1 MKTFEDYNLRTNPFR
16 MTPAQKADEII
27 WAGFPEIRAKFE
39 KRILRSLMT
48 QNSSLVLNYGEYGSG
63 KTHAA
68 RYFSKQD
75 VLAEIAK
82 KANRTMP
89 LAITLNF
96 PKGKQ
101 PVKDL
106 YLQIIDK
113 LNIDNLR
120 EAMRGS
126 SVKDIVS
133 QVSSGEYME
142 AIMNAVFNDEI
153 PAAQIQSFLYNS
165 STTELRKLEPYGVR
179 RTLSSENDYTE
190 VLSTLFSVV
199 TYEKKTYS
207 AVIIWLD
214 EFEDISILNTV
225 NMASMNNFLR
235 NLIDQTPNNLL
246 LFLNLTQSAMMSL
259 SELADYLTP
268 AVEER
273 IKDKIEF
280 AIPDTSAFRVYLLD
294 LLNSP
299 IHRVCTREDFA
310 PFAEDLVCK
319 LMTDLKNKSLRRF
332 NDAFSVLLENA
343 MVDDVTDISV
353 DYYES
358 IKSDVIGWR

>member
-27 WAGFPEIRAKFE
+27 WAGFPEIKAKFE
-39 KRILRSLMT
+39 KRILRSIIT
-48 QNSSLVLNYGEYGSG
+48 QSSSLVLNYGEYGSG

-75 VLAEIAK
+75 ILAEIAEK
-82 KANRTMP
+82 GGKTQP

-120 EAMRGS
+120 EAMRGIN
-126 SVKDIVS
+126 VKDIVS
-133 QVSSGEYME
+133 QVASGEYMT

-165 STTELRKLEPYGVR
+165 SATELRKLESYGVR
-179 RTLSSENDYTE
+179 RSLSSENDYSD

-199 TYEKKTYS
+199 TYEKKIYS

-214 EFEDISILNTV
+214 EFEDISILNTA
-225 NMASMNNFLR
+225 NMASMNTFLR

-259 SELADYLTP
+259 SELSDYLMP

-273 IKDKIEF
+273 IKDRIEF
-280 AIPDTSAFRVYLLD
+280 AIPDESAFKEYLLD
-294 LLNSP
+294 LLNNP
-299 IHRVCTREDFA
+299 IHRVNQQDNFY
-310 PFAEDLVCK
+310 PFDDELVCK
-319 LMTDLKNKSLRRF
+319 LMKDLKNKSLRRF

-343 MVDDVTDISV
+343 MVDDVSKISV
-353 DYYES
+353 EYYES
-358 IKSDVIGWR
+358 IKNDVIGWR